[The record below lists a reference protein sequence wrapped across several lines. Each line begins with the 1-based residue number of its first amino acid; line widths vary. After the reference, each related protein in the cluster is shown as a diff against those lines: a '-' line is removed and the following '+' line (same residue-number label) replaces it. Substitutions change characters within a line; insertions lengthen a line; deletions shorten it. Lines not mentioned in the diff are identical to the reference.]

1 MSKAVTKQDEKKAE
15 IAIAM
20 DPAEWGA
27 APISSKDI
35 IIPRI
40 LLMQPMSDK
49 VTAGEA
55 AFGEFRES
63 LNNTRLGDF
72 KTPFEIIPFH
82 MEKVFIEYKI
92 VTQGQKTTKEFL
104 RVVPITPANEDAKYE
119 DTEVGEDGK
128 VYPIARDYTM
138 NFYLLLASELRS
150 GEGAMP
156 YILSTRRTSSKAG
169 KKLATQMYVKNL
181 QAKKTPAST
190 MCLVTAG
197 KQTNDEGTWAV
208 IDVLPGEPTP
218 DTYVAEALK
227 WYKMVKAG
235 QAKAHVESFAE
246 TEAPIRDVSAQ
257 VDVETGPS
265 NF

>member
-1 MSKAVTKQDEKKAE
+1 MSKAMTKTDEKKAE
-15 IAIAM
+15 IATAM
-20 DPAEWGA
+20 DLNEWGA
-27 APISSKDI
+27 APISAKDI

-63 LNNTRLGDF
+63 LNNAKLGDF
-72 KTPFEIIPFH
+72 KAPFGIVPFH

-92 VTQGQKTTKEFL
+92 VTQGQKVTKEFL
-104 RVVPITPANEDAKYE
+104 RVVPITPANEDSKYE

-138 NFYLLLASELRS
+138 NFYVLLVSELAS
-150 GEGAMP
+150 GEGALP

-169 KKLATQMYVKNL
+169 KKLVTQMFVKNT
-181 QAKKTPAST
+181 QAGKTPAST
-190 MCLVTAG
+190 ICNIACA

-208 IDVLPGEPTP
+208 IDVLPADPTP
-218 DTYVAEALK
+218 DAYVVEALK
-227 WYKMVKAG
+227 WYKVVKAG

-246 TEAPIRDVSAQ
+246 TEAPIRNVSS
-257 VDVETGPS
+257 DMNVETGPS